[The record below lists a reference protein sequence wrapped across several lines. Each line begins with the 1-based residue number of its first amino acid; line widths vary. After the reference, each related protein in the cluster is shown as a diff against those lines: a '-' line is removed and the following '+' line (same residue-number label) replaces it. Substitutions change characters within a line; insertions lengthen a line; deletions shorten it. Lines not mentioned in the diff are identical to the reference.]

1 MKYSWHNYLPRV
13 VRDKINN
20 RHNLLKIVNN
30 IGWLFADKL
39 LRLGGGLLVGVWVA
53 RYLGPDQ
60 FGLFSYSLAFTA
72 IFTTI
77 AALGLDG
84 IVVRNIV
91 RDLSCKDEV
100 LGSVFVMKVVG
111 GVVAIGLTLGA
122 IFFLRPHDPVVHL
135 LVGVTAVGTLF
146 QAFDVIDFWFQS
158 QILSRYTV
166 YAKNAAFIIISILKV
181 FLILNNAPLVSF
193 AYAGLAEI
201 ILGSVGLVLVYRING
216 YSMTQW
222 RCRKNLMGSMLSDSW
237 PLIFSSIVI
246 MIYMRID
253 QIMIG
258 DMIGNEEVGIY
269 SSAVRLAEAW
279 YFIPGTIV
287 ASVFPSIVKAKE
299 TSEDL
304 FYSRL
309 QKLYNLMAFLGY
321 LVAIPTTF
329 IAPWLITSLYGSAY
343 AKAGPMLSLLIWAG
357 LFVNLGIARSSF
369 LTAMNWTRVH
379 FMTVFLG
386 CVINIAL
393 NLALIPRYGGMG
405 AVIASCVAYWFA
417 VHGACIVYKPLH
429 ETGHM
434 LTKAMA
440 YPKVW

>member
-1 MKYSWHNYLPRV
+1 
-13 VRDKINN
+13 
-20 RHNLLKIVNN
+20 
-30 IGWLFADKL
+30 
-39 LRLGGGLLVGVWVA
+39 
-53 RYLGPDQ
+53 
-60 FGLFSYSLAFTA
+60 
-72 IFTTI
+72 
-77 AALGLDG
+77 
-84 IVVRNIV
+84 
-91 RDLSCKDEV
+91 
-100 LGSVFVMKVVG
+100 
-111 GVVAIGLTLGA
+111 
-122 IFFLRPHDPVVHL
+122 
-135 LVGVTAVGTLF
+135 
-146 QAFDVIDFWFQS
+146 
-158 QILSRYTV
+158 
-166 YAKNAAFIIISILKV
+166 
-181 FLILNNAPLVSF
+181 
-193 AYAGLAEI
+193 
-201 ILGSVGLVLVYRING
+201 
-216 YSMTQW
+216 
-222 RCRKNLMGSMLSDSW
+222 MGSMLSDSW

-304 FYSRL
+304 FYSRF
-309 QKLYNLMAFLGY
+309 KNNFIFIAFLGY